1 MMALSASLI
10 AADNTVAAWFADG
23 KAYGDIRYYY
33 IETDKDNGAGTTSS
47 AHANTIG
54 GELGYETAELYGL
67 KMGATFMT
75 TNPFALPNAVDTSI
89 IGKDNGVRGAADP
102 AKGFSVLGEAYLQYS
117 RGPMTLW
124 YGRKKYNTPL
134 IHAKVVR
141 LLPSTVQGGMAAAT
155 LGGATL
161 SIGYLDRFKQRTSN
175 DFVNIIEHALG
186 ADTETVTGHTAGY
199 VAPLSIVYSGYDA
212 KLEAYNYCSPD
223 FMNALYVGAGYTYAL
238 GTSGALL
245 DVGAQYINQQS
256 IGNAA
261 DNLESNTSITGGKKL
276 NSNAFGF
283 KATLSHHE
291 GSFFVAYTKVLR
303 SAGDHDSLVLPW
315 DGTPLFTNMI
325 TSNDLFQSLY
335 GSAFQADSAYIGGT
349 QGIKLAYAQ
358 GFDFTG
364 ISGFKATVS
373 WAQFSNNRPGYDKDQ
388 QDINAVLAY
397 KRDAFSLALKGI
409 WVSNNTGASKDGTV
423 SQLDNLT
430 QYRVIANYTF

>member
-1 MMALSASLI
+1 MVALSASLM
-10 AADNTVAAWFADG
+10 AADDSIAAWFADG
-23 KAYGDIRYYY
+23 KAYGNIRYYY

-47 AHANTIG
+47 AHANTVG
-54 GELGYETAELYGL
+54 GQLSYETGELYGL

-75 TNPFALPNAVDTSI
+75 TNPFALPNVVDTSI
-89 IGKDNGVRGAADP
+89 IGKDNGARGAADP
-102 AKGFSVLGEAYLQYS
+102 TKGFSVLGEAYVQYT

-124 YGRKKYNTPL
+124 YGRKKYDTPL
-134 IHAKVVR
+134 IHTKEVR
-141 LLPSTVQGGMAAAT
+141 ELPSSVQGGMASAT

-161 SIGYLDRFKQRTSN
+161 SVGYLDRFKQRTSN
-175 DFVNIIEHALG
+175 DFVNIVEHALG

-199 VAPLSIVYSGYDA
+199 VAPVSIVYSGYGA

-223 FMNALYVGAGYTYAL
+223 FMNALYAGAGYTHVL
-238 GTSGALL
+238 GESGAMLE
-245 DVGAQYINQQS
+245 VGAQYINQQS

-276 NSNAFGF
+276 KSNAFGL
-283 KATLSHHE
+283 KAAVSHHE
-291 GSFFVAYTKVLR
+291 GSFFAAYTKVLR
-303 SAGDHDSLVLPW
+303 SKRDHDSLVLPW

-349 QGIKLAYAQ
+349 QGIKLAFTQ

-373 WAQFSNNRPGYDKDQ
+373 WAQFSNDRPGYDKDQ
-388 QDINAVLAY
+388 QDINAVLGY
-397 KRDAFSLALKGI
+397 KRGAFSLALKGI
-409 WVSNNTGASKDGTV
+409 WVSNNTAASKDGIV
-423 SQLDNLT
+423 SQLDSLT